1 MQNSQ
6 SQQLPL
12 VLLEEAN
19 TAFVVINSDLNV
31 IYANPAAEQL
41 LSQSRQRLYQQ
52 SLQLLANYY
61 HFSPNSINKVLLDKN
76 AFTESE
82 VKLFVDG
89 HPLLISFSAT
99 YLDFNKC
106 DHVIIE
112 MRCIEQQRKISQV
125 HYQEHQ
131 QKAAQDLVRSLAHEI
146 KNPLGGLRG
155 AAQLL
160 ESELENP
167 DLKEFT
173 QIIIEQAD
181 RLSTLVNR
189 LLGPQTTGLRRSDN
203 IHSILE
209 KVRKLVCL
217 DLPAFVE
224 IKVDYDPSIPDF
236 EMQSD
241 QLQQAF
247 LNIIQNAV
255 QALQGKEQGKEKGKS
270 NSTIII
276 KTRTAQKVT
285 INGLP
290 QRLATLITI
299 SDNGPGIPKQL
310 KDTLFYPM
318 VTGRQDGSGLG
329 LSIAQKLIKQHN
341 GRIEYQSIEGKTEFF
356 IYLPMVFKNN
366 NKLGEG

>member
-1 MQNSQ
+1 MLTSQ
-6 SQQLPL
+6 PQQLPL
-12 VLLEEAN
+12 ILLEEAN
-19 TAFVVINSDLNV
+19 TAFIVVNSDLNV
-31 IYANPAAEQL
+31 TYANPAAEQL

-52 SLQLLANYY
+52 SFSLLANYY
-61 HFSPNSINKVLLDKN
+61 HFSSNSIKKVLLNKN
-76 AFTESE
+76 SFTESE

-99 YLDFNKC
+99 YLHFNDK
-106 DHVIIE
+106 DHAIIE

-131 QKAAQDLVRSLAHEI
+131 QKVAQDLVRSLAHEI

-181 RLSTLVNR
+181 RLNTLVNR
-189 LLGPQTTGLRRSDN
+189 LLGPQTSGLRHTEN
-203 IHSILE
+203 IHSVLE

-217 DLPAFVE
+217 DLPDFVN

-255 QALQGKEQGKEKGKS
+255 QALQSQGKS
-270 NSTIII
+270 NSTITI

-285 INGLP
+285 INGLA
-290 QRLATLITI
+290 QRLTTLITI
-299 SDNGPGIPKQL
+299 SDNGPGIPQKL

-341 GRIEYQSIEGKTEFF
+341 GRIEYQSIKGETEFF
-356 IYLPMVFKNN
+356 IYLPMVFTDNKNN
-366 NKLGEG
+366 KED